1 MFKILSTL
9 LLTCLAVIPAFAE
22 VVIIPADRD
31 ATLIEP
37 AVYDVYPEKGCPT
50 NAEDICANGSGPYF
64 FTGRTNQS
72 KFSIR
77 RGLVRFNVAGVLPE
91 NASIDRVSLSLFQI
105 SNNEKQSVVSLHRA
119 LEDWGEG
126 ASSSTGGSGAP
137 AELGDATWLH
147 TAYPNQYW
155 VQEGGYFIP
164 DASGTRM
171 IGGTAFYV
179 WSSTVNLVKDVRL
192 WLDDPQQNFGWLM
205 MGDED
210 TAGSVK
216 RFDSRQGDNS
226 NQHPMLTIEYHLQG
240 K

>member
-1 MFKILSTL
+1 MFRMLYMC
-9 LLTCLAVIPAFAE
+9 LLTCLTAMPAFAE
-22 VVIIPADRD
+22 MVIIPADRD
-31 ATLIEP
+31 ATLIED
-37 AVYDVYPEKGCPT
+37 AEGDV
-50 NAEDICANGSGPYF
+50 ANGSGPAF

-77 RGLVRFNVAGVLPE
+77 RGLVRFNVASVLPE
-91 NASIDRVSLSLFQI
+91 NARIDRVSLSLFQK
-105 SNNEKQSVVSLHRA
+105 SNNEKQSAISLHRA

-137 AELGDATWLH
+137 AEAGDATWLY
-147 TAYPNQYW
+147 TVYPNQRW
-155 VQEGGYFIP
+155 MEEGGYFIP

-179 WSSTVNLVKDVRL
+179 WSSTANLVRDVRL
-192 WLDDPQQNFGWLM
+192 WLEDPQQNFGWLV

-210 TAGSVK
+210 AAGSVK
-216 RFDSRQGDNS
+216 RFDSRQSDNS
-226 NQHPMLTIEYHLQG
+226 NQHPMLTIEYRLQG